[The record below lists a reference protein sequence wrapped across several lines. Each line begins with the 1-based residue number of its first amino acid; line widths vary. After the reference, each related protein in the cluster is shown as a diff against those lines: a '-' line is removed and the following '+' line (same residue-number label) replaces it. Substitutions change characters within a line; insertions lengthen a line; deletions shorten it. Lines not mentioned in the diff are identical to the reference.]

1 MIQDNELL
9 CKLNM
14 TKEEIKHRDE
24 LGKASRIIS
33 ELGYVPDESMCSDK
47 PDICLP
53 SKDDRLIG
61 IEVVAYSTRRYEK
74 SEDAL
79 YKIFNEYIEE
89 RLDKYSDKRYEI
101 GVLFTD
107 LSIPVDVNFKKE
119 KEQIYKEIDSLILPY
134 QPQMERQYIADITA
148 MENPG
153 VEHSFITGDTFVV
166 YDDLD
171 EQTLLDCI
179 KRKEQ
184 KLKGYKAMPD
194 NSSINEYYLVVFFPI
209 NEHAELRGF
218 TLPEGFK
225 TDFDRIYLVDP
236 FFTHQIK

>member
-1 MIQDNELL
+1 
-9 CKLNM
+9 M

-33 ELGYVPDESMCSDK
+33 ELGYVPDETMCSDK

-53 SKDDRLIG
+53 SKDERQIG
-61 IEVVAYSTRRYEK
+61 IEVVAYSTHRYEK

-101 GVLFTD
+101 GVLFTN
-107 LSIPVDVNFKKE
+107 LSVPVDINYKKV
-119 KEQIYKEIDSLILPY
+119 KEQIYGEIDNLMLPN

-153 VEHSFITGDTFVV
+153 VEHSFITCDSFVV
-166 YDDLD
+166 YDKLD
-171 EQTLLDCI
+171 EKMLWDCI
-179 KRKEQ
+179 KGKEQ
-184 KLKGYKAMPD
+184 KLKGYKAMLE
-194 NSSINEYYLVVFFPI
+194 NASIREYYLVVFFPI
-209 NEHAELRGF
+209 NEHADLRGY
-218 TLPEGFK
+218 TLPDGFR
-225 TDFDRIYLVDP
+225 TDYDRIYLVDP
-236 FFTHQIK
+236 FYTNRIK

>member
-1 MIQDNELL
+1 
-9 CKLNM
+9 M

-33 ELGYVPDESMCSDK
+33 ELGYVPDETMCSDK

-53 SKDDRLIG
+53 SKDERQIG
-61 IEVVAYSTRRYEK
+61 IEVVAYSTHRYEK

-101 GVLFTD
+101 GVLFTN
-107 LSIPVDVNFKKE
+107 LSVPIDINYKKV
-119 KEQIYKEIDSLILPY
+119 KEQIYREIDNLVLPN
-134 QPQMERQYIADITA
+134 QPQMERKYIADITW

-153 VEHSFITGDTFVV
+153 VEHSFITCDSFVV

-171 EQTLLDCI
+171 EQTLWDCI
-179 KRKEQ
+179 KGKEQ
-184 KLKGYKAMPD
+184 KLKGYKAMLE
-194 NSSINEYYLVVFFPI
+194 NASIREYYLVIFFPI
-209 NEHAELRGF
+209 NEHADMRGY
-218 TLPEGFK
+218 TLPEEFK
-225 TDFDRIYLVDP
+225 TDYDRIYLVDP
-236 FFTHQIK
+236 FYTNRIR

>member
-1 MIQDNELL
+1 
-9 CKLNM
+9 M

-33 ELGYVPDESMCSDK
+33 ELGYMPIEAMCSDK

-53 SKDDRLIG
+53 SKDERQIG
-61 IEVVAYSTRRYEK
+61 IEVVAYSTHRYEK

-101 GVLFTD
+101 GVLFTN
-107 LSIPVDVNFKKE
+107 LSVPVDINYKKV
-119 KEQIYKEIDSLILPY
+119 KEQIYGEIDNLMLPN

-153 VEHSFITGDTFVV
+153 VEHSFITCDSFVV
-166 YDDLD
+166 YDKLD
-171 EQTLLDCI
+171 EKMLWDCI
-179 KRKEQ
+179 KGKEQ
-184 KLKGYKAMPD
+184 KLKGYKAMLE
-194 NSSINEYYLVVFFPI
+194 NASIREYYLVVFFPI
-209 NEHAELRGF
+209 NEHADLRGY
-218 TLPEGFK
+218 TLPEVFK
-225 TDFDRIYLVDP
+225 TDYDRIYLVDP
-236 FFTHQIK
+236 FYTNRIR

>member
-1 MIQDNELL
+1 
-9 CKLNM
+9 M

-33 ELGYVPDESMCSDK
+33 ELGYVPDETMCCDK

-53 SKDDRLIG
+53 SKDERQIG
-61 IEVVAYSTRRYEK
+61 IEVVAYSTHRYEK

-101 GVLFTD
+101 GVLFTN
-107 LSIPVDVNFKKE
+107 LSVPVDINYKKV
-119 KEQIYKEIDSLILPY
+119 KEQIYGEIDNLMLPN

-153 VEHSFITGDTFVV
+153 VEHSFITCDSFVV
-166 YDDLD
+166 YDKLD
-171 EQTLLDCI
+171 EKMLWDCI
-179 KRKEQ
+179 KGKEQ
-184 KLKGYKAMPD
+184 KLKGYKAMLE
-194 NSSINEYYLVVFFPI
+194 NASIREYYLVVFFPI
-209 NEHAELRGF
+209 NEHADLRGY
-218 TLPEGFK
+218 TLPDGFR
-225 TDFDRIYLVDP
+225 TDYDRIYLVDP
-236 FFTHQIK
+236 FYTNRIK